1 MASPEQQ
8 MTPSR
13 PRRHPAHVLLAALV
27 AALAA
32 LVWPAGAVGSTD
44 TVAWYHALDVIAGV
58 NAAPPEVPLVV
69 LLGGS
74 VAKECTVG
82 DTDWAAQVRRRG
94 GPEVVARNIS
104 SPFRTFYE
112 DVALVK
118 GLPQVPT
125 IVFIGVNL
133 GRFTQPYQSAEISL
147 TPDPA
152 RSAGYTQ
159 HGMGSQILSLEKKRV
174 LVLRWLTNIYP
185 YFKSRHAYDLRRLEL
200 LVSVC
205 KRRGLHPVIVEMP
218 RNLAVIGSAFDVP
231 VRQYH
236 SGCYAIARKY
246 GIPFVNF
253 LRAAALVNRD
263 FRDLG
268 HLVDSGRTRYQRLLS
283 DKTIALLKAYGMTP
297 PIYETSSA
305 ARMPD
310 YRPRR
315 ST

>member
-1 MASPEQQ
+1 

-44 TVAWYHALDVIAGV
+44 TVAWYHALDVIAAV
-58 NAAPPEVPLVV
+58 DAAPPEVPLVI

-74 VAKECTVG
+74 VAKECTVS

-104 SPFRTFYE
+104 SAFRTFYE
-112 DVALVK
+112 DIALVK
-118 GLPQVPT
+118 GLPRVPT

-159 HGMGSQILSLEKKRV
+159 HGMGSQILSLEKKRA

-185 YFKSRHAYDLRRLEL
+185 YFRSRYAYNLRQLERL
-200 LVSVC
+200 VRVC
-205 KRRGLHPVIVEMP
+205 KGRGLHPVIVEMP
-218 RNLAVIGSAFDVP
+218 RNLAVIGHAFDVP

-236 SGCYAIARKY
+236 RGCYAIAREH
-246 GIPFVNF
+246 GVPFVNF
-253 LRAAALVNRD
+253 LRAATLVNGD

-268 HLVDSGRTRYQRLLS
+268 HLVDSGRARFQRQLS

-315 ST
+315 SV